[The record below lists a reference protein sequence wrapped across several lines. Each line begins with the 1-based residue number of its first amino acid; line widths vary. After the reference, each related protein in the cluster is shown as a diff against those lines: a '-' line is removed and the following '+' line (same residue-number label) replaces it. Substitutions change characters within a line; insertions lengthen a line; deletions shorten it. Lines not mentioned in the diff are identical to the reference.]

1 MGKDKNVKTKK
12 TKLFDFNFKGLR
24 IEARLKKAFN
34 IFACYN
40 KTAFHQCCIFILQV
54 VTDGAKVRGFIT
66 HANGKPSWKDGSLKN
81 KRMLSPLAKLT
92 KVRAFNWEKMVMK
105 RKII

>member
-1 MGKDKNVKTKK
+1 
-12 TKLFDFNFKGLR
+12 
-24 IEARLKKAFN
+24 
-34 IFACYN
+34 
-40 KTAFHQCCIFILQV
+40 V

-92 KVRAFNWEKMVMK
+92 KVRAFNLISEENTHQYGKRTDASVMSK
-105 RKII
+105 A